1 MAQVN
6 NSIQEDINVKM
17 EAMFHQDGIDYG
29 LISLNNIAGE
39 PHQII
44 VFQAN
49 GTDTVMEITYNHI
62 RNVLGRKSQPLSI
75 AVAFT
80 VAYIMVFLTG
90 VLGSFSI
97 CVVMHRN
104 RYMRTNLNIFLLNLA
119 VVDMINLLIGKT
131 NH

>member
-17 EAMFHQDGIDYG
+17 EALFHQDDIDYG

-44 VFQAN
+44 IFQEN
-49 GTDTVMEITYNHI
+49 GTDTVMTITHNHI
-62 RNVLGRKSQPLSI
+62 RNVLGRKSQPLPI

-90 VLGSFSI
+90 ILGSFSI

-119 VVDMINLLIGKT
+119 VVDMISLLIGKT